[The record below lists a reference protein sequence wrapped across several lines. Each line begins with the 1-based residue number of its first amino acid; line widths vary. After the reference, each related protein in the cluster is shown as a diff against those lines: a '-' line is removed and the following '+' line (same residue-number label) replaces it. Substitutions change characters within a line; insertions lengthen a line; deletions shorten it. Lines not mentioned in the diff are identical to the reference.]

1 MTPSPPSPTSPPL
14 TPGTIELWWSSID
27 LPPRAL
33 DALRADLDAQT
44 RARIELLVRPDDR
57 RLAVVAHGLLRRR
70 VSELL
75 GVQPAELDVRRRC
88 ATCGATDHG
97 KPEIAPVPGA
107 PTPPA
112 VNLAHS
118 GTVAVVA
125 LSAAGP
131 VGVDVEAQRPNMDWA
146 SHHSHVFSDAEWAA
160 AEGAADPQSARL
172 AAWTRKEAAAK
183 ATGHGVAVGLERV
196 GIAEAP
202 GDGGWH
208 AVTLPDGLGPVR
220 VCDVELQAGHAAA
233 VAVTGSGPTP
243 CLTVRRHS

>member
-1 MTPSPPSPTSPPL
+1 MTTSPVSPPL
-14 TPGTIELWWSSID
+14 APGSIELWWSSID
-27 LPPRAL
+27 LPPGAL
-33 DALRADLDAQT
+33 DALRADLDAST
-44 RARIELLVRPDDR
+44 RTRIELLVRPDDR
-57 RLAVVAHGLLRRR
+57 RRAVVAHGLLRRR

-75 GVQPAELDVRRRC
+75 GVPPTQVEVMRRC

-97 KPEIAPVPGA
+97 KPEIVPVPGA
-107 PTPPA
+107 PAPPA

-118 GTVAVVA
+118 GSVAVVA

-131 VGVDVEAQRPNMDWA
+131 VGVDVEAERPNMDWV

-160 AEGAADPQSARL
+160 TERAADPQAARL

-202 GDGGWH
+202 DDGGWH
-208 AVTLPDGLGPVR
+208 AVALPDGLGPAHVH
-220 VCDVELQAGHAAA
+220 DVELQAGHAAA
-233 VAVTGSGPTP
+233 VAVTGTGPTP
-243 CLTVRRHS
+243 CLTVRRRS